1 MFSEVVNMEFSTSP
15 KRKNRRA
22 VPHLVSVCFA
32 SVASEIKFS
41 IDRRCI
47 CVRSFLRFSSFNISL
62 RFLLDVPACVHFL
75 GELSSVSLMNLF
87 GFQVC
92 LTVVHVVWGRTFADG
107 LLVVSSILF
116 YIEVNLGDPVN
127 F

>member
-1 MFSEVVNMEFSTSP
+1 
-15 KRKNRRA
+15 
-22 VPHLVSVCFA
+22 
-32 SVASEIKFS
+32 
-41 IDRRCI
+41 
-47 CVRSFLRFSSFNISL
+47 
-62 RFLLDVPACVHFL
+62 VPACVHFL

>member
-92 LTVVHVVWGRTFADG
+92 LTVVHVVWGRNFAGG
-107 LLVVSSILF
+107 LLVVSLADFGF
-116 YIEVNLGDPVN
+116 Y
-127 F
+127 